1 MSINLNTKN
10 SISIENPMLIH
21 YLVRKF
27 ESRQNSLDN
36 LKKTLNSITSLEDYY
51 INKKP
56 TINFIDELI
65 EDFKQAVFAMKAL
78 LTENKALS
86 LSNDYKEETIAK
98 QITENVYL
106 SNENEDLKK
115 ENKGIIKQ
123 NNLKSPKRDFFK
135 YQVSKSKQFSN
146 AMKNIEFEK
155 KRLKTAVRLHFKN
168 SRNKIPEKK
177 NNNTL
182 NYSNNY
188 NNSNSEIINQII
200 NNEEILNILNQ
211 KLGKDVIKKLLDPNC
226 PRDYYENVEKIITD
240 NNLNNEV
247 LISNLKVPI
256 RLKNTI
262 QAKVN
267 LPKSNRRVNSFSH
280 RTNNKDKEKKFFDN
294 STNPYGGYFEKPK
307 YLGQQKYYSK
317 NINSLNY

>member
-10 SISIENPMLIH
+10 SISIENPMLIN

-115 ENKGIIKQ
+115 ENKGIIKN
-123 NNLKSPKRDFFK
+123 NNLKPKKDFFK
-135 YQVSKSKQFSN
+135 YQPSKAKQFSN

-182 NYSNNY
+182 NY

-226 PRDYYENVEKIITD
+226 PRDFYENVEKIITD

>member
-1 MSINLNTKN
+1 
-10 SISIENPMLIH
+10 
-21 YLVRKF
+21 
-27 ESRQNSLDN
+27 
-36 LKKTLNSITSLEDYY
+36 
-51 INKKP
+51 
-56 TINFIDELI
+56 
-65 EDFKQAVFAMKAL
+65 MKAL

-115 ENKGIIKQ
+115 ENKGIIKN
-123 NNLKSPKRDFFK
+123 NNLKPKKDFFK
-135 YQVSKSKQFSN
+135 YQPSKAKQFSN

-280 RTNNKDKEKKFFDN
+280 RTNNKDKEKNFLIIVQILMVDI
-294 STNPYGGYFEKPK
+294 
-307 YLGQQKYYSK
+307 LK
-317 NINSLNY
+317 NQSI

>member
-115 ENKGIIKQ
+115 ENKGIIKK
-123 NNLKSPKRDFFK
+123 NNLKHQK
-135 YQVSKSKQFSN
+135 
-146 AMKNIEFEK
+146 
-155 KRLKTAVRLHFKN
+155 
-168 SRNKIPEKK
+168 
-177 NNNTL
+177 
-182 NYSNNY
+182 
-188 NNSNSEIINQII
+188 EIF
-200 NNEEILNILNQ
+200 LNINLVKQ
-211 KLGKDVIKKLLDPNC
+211 
-226 PRDYYENVEKIITD
+226 
-240 NNLNNEV
+240 NNF
-247 LISNLKVPI
+247 
-256 RLKNTI
+256 
-262 QAKVN
+262 QM
-267 LPKSNRRVNSFSH
+267 
-280 RTNNKDKEKKFFDN
+280 
-294 STNPYGGYFEKPK
+294 
-307 YLGQQKYYSK
+307 Q
-317 NINSLNY
+317 